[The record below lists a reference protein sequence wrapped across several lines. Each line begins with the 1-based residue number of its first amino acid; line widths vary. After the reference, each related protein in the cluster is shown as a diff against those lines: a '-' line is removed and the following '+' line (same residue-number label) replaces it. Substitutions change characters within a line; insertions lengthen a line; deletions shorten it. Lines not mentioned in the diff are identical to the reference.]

1 MKRSDQRFEDVS
13 PAQDTF
19 QTMLV
24 RGDGQAGD
32 FLLQH
37 ERGGGVERRGGAYG
51 DGVARHD
58 LMRAFVEG
66 GSIAIR
72 FGHRADVRAEG
83 FQ

>member
-1 MKRSDQRFEDVS
+1 
-13 PAQDTF
+13 
-19 QTMLV
+19 MLV

-37 ERGGGVERRGGAYG
+37 ERGGGGELRGGAHG

-66 GSIAIR
+66 GSIAIC

-83 FQ
+83 FQQVAIGNDADERAVFDDQR